1 MCTPTPH
8 NGAKKGDIAKT
19 VLMSGDPLR
28 AKYIAEKYFE
38 DVVQYNTIR
47 GMYGYTGRYKGVRV
61 SVQGHGM
68 GIPSIGIYTYELYN
82 FYDVKNIIRIGS
94 AGALDENLKIGDIV
108 VGIGASTNSNYGK
121 QYKLEGTL
129 SHIASYSILKELTST
144 ADDLNIQL
152 NVGNILSEDVFYGD
166 LDTLRNWA
174 RMGILAVEM
183 EAAGLYMNAAAAGKN
198 ALCMVTISDCPFTGE
213 AASAEFRQ
221 TKFNDMMK
229 IALETAIKLK

>member
-8 NGAKKGDIAKT
+8 NGGKKGDIART
-19 VLMSGDPLR
+19 VIMSGDPLR
-28 AKYIAEKYFE
+28 AKYIAETYLE
-38 DVVQYNTIR
+38 DAVQYNTVR
-47 GMYGYTGRYKGVRV
+47 GMNGYTGSYKGVKL

-68 GIPSIGIYTYELYN
+68 GIPSIGIYIYELYN
-82 FYDVKNIIRIGS
+82 FYDVENIIRIGS
-94 AGALDENLKIGDIV
+94 AGALAENLKIGDIV
-108 VGIGASTNSNYGK
+108 VGMGASTNSNYGK

-129 SHIASYSILKELTST
+129 SNIASYSILKELIAT
-144 ADDLNIQL
+144 ADELNIKL

-166 LDTLRNWA
+166 LDTLKNWA
-174 RMGILAVEM
+174 KMGILAVEM

-221 TKFNDMMK
+221 TKFNDMMRV
-229 IALETAIKLK
+229 ALDTAIKL